1 MKYAIRLTGTER
13 DLATLHTLSNEM
25 PKLVVGPWT
34 VLADASSPRT
44 ALTSER
50 LDLSAAQGLHARGVD
65 VVRVTERD
73 GACELAASGD
83 AGEVERWGA
92 FTTRDAPSLVE
103 AVTPVRLR
111 GDPAVEE
118 VIFRVT
124 LGGDGAQRTI
134 ERLLALGR
142 DDVSIAEVDA
152 REDNARVM
160 MVRVSS
166 PPMYMLMRARDERA
180 EGVTAFARVG
190 DGSLWVEWSWGH
202 PLAAVVARLLKGSAR
217 AGLVDRDGR
226 WRFFDPS
233 LPWRSVYD
241 ALVPRF
247 DAPRLDFSPA
257 EGATRFT
264 VRLRL
269 GPAALAE
276 PELWVLDPDEFLA
289 LEGLVEALS
298 PEEIARFTVARLT
311 GPEGTRYVLQEIVR
325 PGVSRMGTRVSD
337 ISGAQGFARAPG
349 TDNLYLPPGRQ
360 LLPKMRRE
368 ELRALLEL
376 DRARLVI
383 VAEDGDGPKVSL
395 VRAADE
401 VSLSR
406 WVDYVVTDRR
416 TELERLEEE
425 SVFEWPELDVEAP
438 PKTRDRVEQR
448 PSSNAA
454 PPPSRQRR
462 PEVKPDPQ
470 AHEPV
475 PETIVSPDDAAMR
488 EEIRAIEKTLAEGGC
503 DEGETW
509 SRLGAL
515 KGRVNELD
523 DAAACFEAGMFHGAA
538 TAELAAAAAAQRAKL
553 IGATG
558 SRDELVGLVTRARL
572 SPGEASFLG
581 ARVIEMALRGE
592 TLVDDAF
599 YQQAERVF
607 TDPETAVSR
616 RLAWA
621 VARTLH
627 ARSGDRLGATRAR
640 ERVLGGMNDRGLS
653 DSMDMPRFVRFAI
666 AIESGDG
673 ASGSAA
679 RGEHLAV
686 LEDLWSIAQ
695 RDHVRELTPLGAYL
709 RLIFA
714 IGFARLGSAA
724 RGRDVMEPLD
734 AEESVHELPNRI
746 LYKLYRARY
755 AHVVTQGDPE
765 AWKAEVD
772 GLLSTV
778 KEPRVKDRVEWIRT
792 RSEWLRTRVTE
803 PAGALLKPAVERALG
818 DLDASP
824 ASAPTLIADVLD
836 DRDVFAYE
844 KQLSVE
850 RTLRVVLRTGNDDLL
865 EDVLRVITGR
875 LPKINLPGQRAAVI
889 GQCVRAAA
897 TLGDRD
903 MVERLLDE
911 VATLASAPDAPQPRD
926 LLAAV
931 MPGLAALRKLGAGT
945 SARRLL
951 TALEPVGQRGQREGV
966 KVRAALSDGYLQ
978 LRDTAHAADLVS
990 QCVDDVLEGALDH
1003 PGRYDAAV
1011 AVLAT
1016 LRHWPIAARAPHCAR
1031 MVTGLGRFTDTFSA
1045 SIQKI
1050 YETHKILVAERIID
1064 AVADDVTFRGDRVRQ
1079 FLDEEELVIR
1089 RRILAD
1095 WRELCGR

>member
-25 PKLVVGPWT
+25 PRLVVGPWT
-34 VLADASSPRT
+34 ALADASSSRS

-50 LDLSAAQGLHARGVD
+50 LDLSAAQGLRARGVD

-73 GACELAASGD
+73 AACELAALGD
-83 AGEVERWGA
+83 AEKVERWDA
-92 FTTRDAPSLVE
+92 FAAREAPSLVE

-118 VIFRVT
+118 VIFRVQ
-124 LGGDGAQRTI
+124 LGGEGAQRTI

-202 PLAAVVARLLKGSAR
+202 PLADVVARLLKGSAR
-217 AGLVDRDGR
+217 TGLVDRDGR
-226 WRFFDPS
+226 WRFFDAS

-247 DAPRLDFSPA
+247 DAPRVDFSAA

-264 VRLRL
+264 IRLRL

-368 ELRALLEL
+368 ELRSLLEL

-383 VAEDGDGPKVSL
+383 VAEDADGPKVTL
-395 VRAADE
+395 VRAVDE

-425 SVFEWPELDVEAP
+425 SVFEWPELNVEAP
-438 PKTRDRVEQR
+438 PKVRDRVEQR
-448 PSSNAA
+448 PTNDNA
-454 PPPSRQRR
+454 PPPSRRR
-462 PEVKPDPQ
+462 RVEVKADAQ

-475 PETIVSPDDAAMR
+475 PEAIVAPDDAAMR

-503 DEGETW
+503 DEAEPW

-515 KGRVNELD
+515 KGRMNELD

-538 TAELAAAAAAQRAKL
+538 TAELAAAAAAQRARL

-558 SRDELVGLVTRARL
+558 SRDELVGLVTRARDALTGRGVVPRGPRDRDGAARRDARRRRVL
-572 SPGEASFLG
+572 SAGR
-581 ARVIEMALRGE
+581 ARVHRPRDRRVAQAR
-592 TLVDDAF
+592 VD
-599 YQQAERVF
+599 
-607 TDPETAVSR
+607 R
-616 RLAWA
+616 R
-621 VARTLH
+621 ARPSTP
-627 ARSGDRLGATRAR
+627 RSGDRLGATRAKEKR
-640 ERVLGGMNDRGLS
+640 ARRHERPRPARGLRGHAPLRALS
-653 DSMDMPRFVRFAI
+653 PSPSRRR
-666 AIESGDG
+666 DG
-673 ASGSAA
+673 ARGSSPRAE
-679 RGEHLAV
+679 RSTV

-695 RDHVRELTPLGAYL
+695 REHVRELTPLGAYL

-714 IGFARLGSAA
+714 VGFARLGAAA
-724 RGRDVMEPLD
+724 REGPGRARRWSPRSTPRSG
-734 AEESVHELPNRI
+734 ARGPNRL

-755 AHVVTQGDPE
+755 AHVLTQGDAE

-792 RSEWLRTRVTE
+792 RSEWLRTRVAE
-803 PAGALLKPAVERALG
+803 PVGALLKPAIERALT
-818 DLDASP
+818 DLESSP
-824 ASAPTLIADVLD
+824 AASTTLIADVLD
-836 DRDVFAYE
+836 DRVVYAYE
-844 KQLSVE
+844 KQLAVE
-850 RTLRVVLRTGNDDLL
+850 RTLRAVLRTGNDDLL
-865 EDVLRVITGR
+865 EDVLRAITGR
-875 LPKINLPGQRAAVI
+875 LPKRRPPGPARASVI

-903 MVERLLDE
+903 MVDRLLDE
-911 VATLASAPDAPQPRD
+911 VALAREHPRR
-926 LLAAV
+926 ASTARSCSPPV
-931 MPGLAALRKLGAGT
+931 MPGHRRAPKARRGGLGA
-945 SARRLL
+945 SARR
-951 TALEPVGQRGQREGV
+951 PSSPSPRSGQREGV
-966 KVRAALSDGYLQ
+966 KVRAALADGYLQ
-978 LRDTAHAADLVS
+978 LRDTSARRRPPGPVRRRRARGRRS
-990 QCVDDVLEGALDH
+990 TTRGATT
-1003 PGRYDAAV
+1003 PPWRCSRRCGTGPSRPARP
-1011 AVLAT
+1011 T
-1016 LRHWPIAARAPHCAR
+1016 ARAWWRTSGGSPTRSRPASR
-1031 MVTGLGRFTDTFSA
+1031 SSTRRTRSWWPSA
-1045 SIQKI
+1045 SS
-1050 YETHKILVAERIID
+1050 TPSPTTSRSGAT
-1064 AVADDVTFRGDRVRQ
+1064 ACGSSST
-1079 FLDEEELVIR
+1079 R
-1089 RRILAD
+1089 RS
-1095 WRELCGR
+1095 W